1 MDRSVREF
9 NRSCPESERVADLS
23 LFMVLKE
30 HSEVALLTGMV
41 YNSLINW
48 NVLGKGTFYL
58 YNNTGNVPDVSR

>member
-9 NRSCPESERVADLS
+9 TRSCPESERVADLS

-41 YNSLINW
+41 YNSFINW
-48 NVLGKGTFYL
+48 NVLGKDTSKPGRIM
-58 YNNTGNVPDVSR
+58 SWA